1 MSGYEQPSPGEYAR
15 LVATTVYS
23 RQAIAA
29 AQASF
34 KRHCAVTFRPS
45 GQGFV
50 TVSVRPIGEAAT
62 SARDAVLEFWN
73 FVLDTEAQR
82 RLGMQ

>member
-1 MSGYEQPSPGEYAR
+1 MSGYEQPSPGEYTR
-15 LVATTVYS
+15 LVPTSIYS
-23 RQAIAA
+23 RQAITA
-29 AQASF
+29 AQAAF
-34 KRHCAVTFRPS
+34 KRHCAVTVRPG

-50 TVSVRPIGEAAT
+50 AVSVRPIEEAAT
-62 SARDAVLEFWN
+62 SAHDAVLEFWN